1 MELGI
6 EINRRMLDGVTGDL
20 KLSVVSAD
28 PYTMSQPTRAY
39 SGTISVPRSAN
50 NDLIFG
56 GMRHF
61 GMRPR
66 DYLTETWATPGNV
79 WEKVVGAYVAKV
91 FIGGVQIPGDFRAAV
106 TCKETGY
113 DIALSQTSVTA
124 EQLPA
129 KILQHVDIR
138 GPGTG
143 GAYNVNLNRVIAE
156 AMNAPGDNVYFPYYA
171 PNMQPVVRT
180 TYESKAQSDIYVGQ
194 NVTLFYRFAL
204 DSDAGTRYLN
214 NDIDIMEYSVRD
226 PASFPTLG
234 AYDTLF
240 CEAIDFQEVTLDVSF
255 YAGPPPSL
263 AIRDKTHKAVIV
275 SLSPIGD
282 LTDKTHVRYKMN
294 SKSAQIRVGGPTG
307 YSGMYITTLSNNI
320 ALDVHPPYDMD
331 SEAAFKISYTI
342 TSVSGGGV
350 ATVNG
355 GLGTENA
362 RELLEGICK
371 AMMWTYDFSIDSNN
385 KVRLDIRPILNED
398 ITTAEWRKGI
408 NGTTLQDWSE
418 YYVSTEKI
426 EDSSGFANSI
436 NGKIGEKSVWYTVAR
451 GMFKTKQ
458 EVFSASVPYKMDGSL
473 PRLLFWNTSTNVAV
487 DYFFTNEYLY
497 NTFRKYYDLFNSG
510 IDVTINANIPLLQFN
525 KIYRRDGAVWLD
537 AFKCWFYVRS
547 VSDFS
552 VATGACKI
560 KLTKLNI

>member
-6 EINRRMLDGVTGDL
+6 EVSRRMLDGVTGDL

-50 NDLIFG
+50 NDHIFG

-61 GMRPR
+61 GVRPR
-66 DYLTETWATPGNV
+66 DYLTETWATPDNV

-91 FIGGVQIPGDFRAAV
+91 FIGGVQIPGDFRASV

-113 DIALSQTSVTA
+113 DIALSQTAVTA

-240 CEAIDFQEVTLDVSF
+240 CEAIDFLEVTLDVSF